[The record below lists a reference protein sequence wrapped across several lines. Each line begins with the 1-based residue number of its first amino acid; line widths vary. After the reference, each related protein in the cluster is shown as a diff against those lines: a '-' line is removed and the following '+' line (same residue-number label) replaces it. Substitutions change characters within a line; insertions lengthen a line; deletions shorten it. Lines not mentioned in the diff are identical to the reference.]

1 MNNVIVIDSSDE
13 SDDSPSVTTEE
24 ILITRVVTVSKRTT
38 DKAFG
43 RDELR
48 PLLQSP
54 SAKRRLY
61 HGAAPQDN
69 GSSIIVPSRSI
80 GRELRC
86 VALGGIGTVLFQIG
100 LLYWTKSAASSF

>member
-1 MNNVIVIDSSDE
+1 MIDSSDE
-13 SDDSPSVTTEE
+13 SDDSPSVTTEKV
-24 ILITRVVTVSKRTT
+24 LITRVVTVSKRTA

-48 PLLQSP
+48 PLLQNP

-61 HGAAPQDN
+61 HAAAPQDTD
-69 GSSIIVPSRSI
+69 SSIIVLSRSV

-86 VALGGIGTVLFQIG
+86 VALGGIGTVLLQID
-100 LLYWTKSAASSF
+100 LLYWTKSVASSS

>member
-1 MNNVIVIDSSDE
+1 MINSSDE
-13 SDDSPSVTTEE
+13 SDDSPSVTTEKV
-24 ILITRVVTVSKRTT
+24 LITRVVTVSKRTA

-48 PLLQSP
+48 PVLQSL

-61 HGAAPQDN
+61 HAAAPQNTD
-69 GSSIIVPSRSI
+69 SSIIVPSRLV
-80 GRELRC
+80 GRKLRR
-86 VALGGIGTVLFQIG
+86 VALGGIGTVLYQIG